1 METALEVLPAGGRGR
16 RNRKW
21 PDEVKARIVA
31 ETLEPG
37 ATVNEVARRH
47 GLPANH
53 VSSWRTLARK
63 GRLVLPAPEDPVEFA
78 TLMLGP
84 GEEPRPVVV
93 RPVAER
99 AELVVGAVTIRLE
112 AGASADRIS
121 IGGPRAD
128 GWHMIFPSNRV
139 RIMVATKAIDF
150 RKGHDGLTFE
160 PPFFTHGLDAVRCA
174 LRWVASIMMVLCAAC
189 SAARPT
195 MIRAKTP

>member
-1 METALEVLPAGGRGR
+1 MEATLEVLPVGGRGR

-93 RPVAER
+93 RPVADR
-99 AELVVGAVTIRLE
+99 AEIVAGAVTIRLE
-112 AGASADRIS
+112 AGASADQIAS
-121 IGGPRAD
+121 VARA
-128 GWHMIFPSNRV
+128 
-139 RIMVATKAIDF
+139 
-150 RKGHDGLTFE
+150 LTA
-160 PPFFTHGLDAVRCA
+160 GA
-174 LRWVASIMMVLCAAC
+174 
-189 SAARPT
+189 
-195 MIRAKTP
+195 